1 MTMLSS
7 SRRINING
15 TTNNKKLKYLKKTN
29 THTEKCSIS
38 VKAQY
43 LFLPLSFLLKASLK
57 K

>member
-15 TTNNKKLKYLKKTN
+15 TTKNKKLKYLKKTN
-29 THTEKCSIS
+29 THTEKSSIS